1 MYKEVYETVL
11 VTVSTAS
18 SITKFTH
25 KPKLGHFKCVGID
38 FDVNKTH
45 ATKALCNV
53 GGSFNN
59 QKSQIFN
66 SFVFNRN
73 STADESNR
81 VLAIDQNIDGNSVI
95 TGYVQDLAAV
105 APTYYVRIIF
115 KFLKNE

>member
-1 MYKEVYETVL
+1 MIKEVYEAVI

-18 SITKFTH
+18 SIVKFTH
-25 KPKLGHFKCVGID
+25 KPNPKHFKCVGID
-38 FDVNKTH
+38 FDVNKTD
-45 ATKALCNV
+45 ATKALCKV

-66 SFVFNRN
+66 SYVFNRN
-73 STADESNR
+73 SSADESNR
-81 VLAIDQNIDGNSVI
+81 ILQLDQHIDKNSVI